1 MSNVKAEFE
10 MTDKEGTTVL
20 YAGAVGTAGAW
31 IPAVSGKYIDELSI
45 RCAIDQAAARR
56 LEYSFDNVTFH
67 RLSVGEAR
75 EEEPRGTITQVRVR
89 AAGAGVTTVDYEVA
103 INYGRLP

>member
-10 MTDKEGTTVL
+10 MTDKEGSTVL
-20 YAGAVGTAGAW
+20 YTGTVNASGAW

-45 RCAIDQAAARR
+45 RCRVDQPAATR

-67 RLSVGEAR
+67 RLKVGEMR
-75 EEEPRGTITQVRVR
+75 EEEPRGNITQVRLR
-89 AAGAGVTTVDYEVA
+89 ASGLATAIYEVA
-103 INYGRLP
+103 VNYGRLP